1 MIGGSMFKPAYVFN
15 SVLVIVAVVAGL
27 FSCRAF
33 VVLDQ
38 LTKVNSTLSRLAV
51 TSNWV
56 ATLQADSKGLY
67 LIRSTLSS
75 NDAALL
81 ALAREV
87 PVIDLELAKQ
97 ISFLGDAI
105 ASGVSEGRLDKASN
119 AHLGLKVAQALAE
132 NSMRRSDLSETA
144 KNSAGLAV
152 AALIIIV
159 LVSVFSLC
167 LVQIRSRL
175 DGALKDTQTGLLNKK
190 AFEALKPQ
198 STDFVVALRLN
209 GFSMLNEQ
217 YGHSVGDSVL
227 RLVADIILSALAK
240 ADQAFYLDKNSFC
253 IVLDHTERDDAILLS
268 EKIRAEI
275 ETLCAPHKI
284 TASVGVGYDYGIA
297 EANKLLAK
305 LTGKKSVAAEM
316 VEFI

>member
-1 MIGGSMFKPAYVFN
+1 MFKPAYVFN
-15 SVLVIVAVVAGL
+15 SVLVMVAVVAGL

-105 ASGVSEGRLDKASN
+105 ASGVGEGRLDKASN

-152 AALIIIV
+152 AALIIIA

-240 ADQAFYLDKNSFC
+240 VDQAFYLDKNSFC
-253 IVLDHTERDDAILLS
+253 IVLDHTERDDAILFS

-284 TASVGVGYDYGIA
+284 TASVGVGCDYGIA

>member
-1 MIGGSMFKPAYVFN
+1 MFKPAYVFN
-15 SVLVIVAVVAGL
+15 SVLVIVAVVASL
-27 FSCRAF
+27 FCYRAF
-33 VVLDQ
+33 VVQDQ
-38 LTKVNSTLSRLAV
+38 LVKVNSTLSRLAV

-56 ATLQADSKGLY
+56 DTLQADSKGLY

-81 ALAREV
+81 ALAREA
-87 PVIDLELAKQ
+87 PVIDLELARQ
-97 ISFLGDAI
+97 ISFLGDDI

-119 AHLGLKVAQALAE
+119 AHLGQKVAQALAE
-132 NSMRRSDLSETA
+132 NSMLRSELSEAA
-144 KNSAGLAV
+144 KIGAGLAV
-152 AALIIIV
+152 AAIV
-159 LVSVFSLC
+159 ILALVSVFSLC
-167 LVQIRSRL
+167 LIQIKNRL
-175 DGALKDTQTGLLNKK
+175 DGALKDKQTGLLNKK

-209 GFSMLNEQ
+209 GFFMLNEQ

-227 RLVADIILSALAK
+227 RLVADIILSSLTK
-240 ADQAFYLDKNSFC
+240 ADQAFYLHKNSFC
-253 IVLDHTERDDAILLS
+253 IVLDHIDRDDAILLS
-268 EKIRAEI
+268 EKIRSEI

-284 TASVGVGYDYGIA
+284 TASVGVGYDYSIA

-305 LTGKKSVAAEM
+305 YIGKRGVAAEM